1 MVGADLMHALAH
13 HVPGRL
19 DDFAS
24 PQARSKRL
32 GLEGPAKR
40 ERFVGRIG
48 GNVIDGEKTGGAVVR
63 IGAFRPLRFEQKR
76 VTVGLGPRTGTMR
89 WILQEA
95 REGDCRLRA
104 AVERDCPGERPPRSS
119 NRPVLAYASA
129 LRTSFRAAAVSVPVA
144 EGAIAV
150 IVMSSLLLGYAATDA
165 ARLVLMRSRH
175 KTVKLKHFA
184 FFETRLVAATAFRAL
199 GRLA

>member
-1 MVGADLMHALAH
+1 
-13 HVPGRL
+13 
-19 DDFAS
+19 
-24 PQARSKRL
+24 
-32 GLEGPAKR
+32 
-40 ERFVGRIG
+40 
-48 GNVIDGEKTGGAVVR
+48 
-63 IGAFRPLRFEQKR
+63 
-76 VTVGLGPRTGTMR
+76 MR

-104 AVERDCPGERPPRSS
+104 AVERDCPGERPPRFLQPAGVGVCLGFADLFQS
-119 NRPVLAYASA
+119 RGL
-129 LRTSFRAAAVSVPVA
+129 SVPVA